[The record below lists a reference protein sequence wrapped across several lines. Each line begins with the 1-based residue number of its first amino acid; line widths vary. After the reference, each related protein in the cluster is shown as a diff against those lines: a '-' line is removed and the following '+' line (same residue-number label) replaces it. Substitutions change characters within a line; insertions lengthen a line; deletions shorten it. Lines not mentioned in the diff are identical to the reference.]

1 MGFKQFIDDY
11 IKLSGEISIDN
22 EMMNGTLFF
31 AVMGALLNRKGIT
44 IQYNLSEFSPLI
56 HVLHIQDSRTGKG
69 ISLKVMRNFAGS
81 FTEMDEEGEIVEL
94 LETKII
100 GEATD
105 AGLVGIVDPNIHQ
118 RNSNKGLLP
127 GDEDFLNP
135 ITYGALAT
143 KDLICFPEAEEMFMT
158 GPHKEG
164 RMKTF
169 QLAIDGIVS
178 KTLGASTI
186 EYDCNATII
195 GTSYFLKEF
204 EKMVWERG
212 IFQRLYITNLDLT
225 PEQVFE
231 RNRKLTKGSG
241 NPSKKEEVNADL
253 DKLAKKILKVVNNFN
268 SNTILSLNETGED
281 ALLNILDERE
291 SYVLRDFIGK
301 ELRLVLSYISAI
313 NVLYVKMGAI
323 AAVLNGR
330 DIITHEE
337 IEQVDPY
344 VRLYWKSVVMDIL
357 SRIQNRSLEDIRK
370 SIYTM
375 LGNKENKEGLS
386 EKELKNTVKIKLKC
400 SSRSVNKVVDDM
412 KKNKELLTKKD
423 FVKLNSK
430 R

>member
-1 MGFKQFIDDY
+1 
-11 IKLSGEISIDN
+11 
-22 EMMNGTLFF
+22 
-31 AVMGALLNRKGIT
+31 
-44 IQYNLSEFSPLI
+44 
-56 HVLHIQDSRTGKG
+56 
-69 ISLKVMRNFAGS
+69 
-81 FTEMDEEGEIVEL
+81 
-94 LETKII
+94 
-100 GEATD
+100 
-105 AGLVGIVDPNIHQ
+105 
-118 RNSNKGLLP
+118 
-127 GDEDFLNP
+127 
-135 ITYGALAT
+135 
-143 KDLICFPEAEEMFMT
+143 
-158 GPHKEG
+158 
-164 RMKTF
+164 
-169 QLAIDGIVS
+169 
-178 KTLGASTI
+178 
-186 EYDCNATII
+186 
-195 GTSYFLKEF
+195 
-204 EKMVWERG
+204 
-212 IFQRLYITNLDLT
+212 
-225 PEQVFE
+225 
-231 RNRKLTKGSG
+231 
-241 NPSKKEEVNADL
+241 
-253 DKLAKKILKVVNNFN
+253 
-268 SNTILSLNETGED
+268 LNETGED

-313 NVLYVKMGAI
+313 NVLYVNMGAI